1 MMKRHTLLALLATL
15 LFPVLSLHAD
25 DDTENSGAIWTE
37 VGISKALPYNLS
49 LDLDLGYRTQDWFN
63 ESDRYNVGLS
73 LSYKMNKHWKF
84 SAGYS
89 FIMKRSVK
97 SVTHKTTQGVE
108 YKYSYNDATTGEEVE
123 AEFSE
128 DMGNPY
134 TDGDGIIYE
143 YQGYNDETKQT
154 TKTTPGYWRPK
165 HRAFVDVSYSHKFFG
180 LLRITVRERYQLTMM
195 PGKNVSRTKY
205 SEKVSI
211 KHRFL
216 GYDGETGE
224 PAYYTLK
231 YWQEGDVIYVLNM
244 DDQDAVDNPDDYRV
258 DVTEDYLRNHN
269 ALNTTEQTIKHKES
283 KTSHILR
290 SRVKLSIDKKGLN
303 WEPYVSFETHNNL
316 GERWNLDKYRLVVG
330 TDYNINKQHS
340 IGLGYVFNHEN
351 DDDGNMNTHAISVGY
366 RYKF

>member
-1 MMKRHTLLALLATL
+1 MMKRYTFTLLATL

-25 DDTENSGAIWTE
+25 DNTENVGAVWTE

-63 ESDRYNVGLS
+63 ESDRYNVGLG

-89 FIMKRSVK
+89 FIMKRSIK
-97 SVTHKTTQGVE
+97 SVTHKTTQGME
-108 YKYSYNDATTGEEVE
+108 YKYEYRDAITGEEVE

-134 TDGDGIIYE
+134 IDGNGVEYE
-143 YQGYNDETKQT
+143 YKGWNDETKQT

-165 HRAFVDVSYSHKFFG
+165 HRVFADVSYTHKFG
-180 LLRITVRERYQLTMM
+180 GILRITIRERYQLTMM

-205 SEKVSI
+205 SEKESI
-211 KHRFL
+211 KHRLL

-224 PAYYTLK
+224 PVYYTLR
-231 YWQEGDVIYVLNM
+231 YWQEGDVIYA
-244 DDQDAVDNPDDYRV
+244 QDMENPDDIAE
-258 DVTEDYLRNHN
+258 VTEDYLRAHN
-269 ALNTTEQTIKHKES
+269 ALNTTETTIKHKEG

-316 GERWNLDKYRLVVG
+316 GEKWNLDKYRLVVG

-351 DDDGNMNTHAISVGY
+351 DDDGNMNIHAISVGY

>member
-1 MMKRHTLLALLATL
+1 MMKRYILALLLTL

-25 DDTENSGAIWTE
+25 DDTENTGAVWTE

-49 LDLDLGYRTQDWFN
+49 LDLDLGYRTQNWFS
-63 ESDRYNVGLS
+63 ESERYNVGLG

-89 FIMKRSVK
+89 FIMKRSPE
-97 SVTHKTTQGVE
+97 SVTHKTTQGYE
-108 YKYSYNDATTGEEVE
+108 YKYAVPGDVVE
-123 AEFSE
+123 IEFPE
-128 DMGNPY
+128 YMGDPY
-134 TDGDGIIYE
+134 TDNNGVEYE

-165 HRAFVDVSYSHKFFG
+165 HRVFVDASYTHKFG
-180 LLRITVRERYQLTMM
+180 GILRITVRERYQLTMM

-205 SEKVSI
+205 SEKESI
-211 KHRFL
+211 KHRL
-216 GYDGETGE
+216 VGYDGETGE
-224 PAYYTLK
+224 PVYYTLR
-231 YWQEGDVIYVLNM
+231 YWQEGDVIYALDM
-244 DDQDAVDNPDDYRV
+244 DDQNAVDNPDDYRE
-258 DVTEDYLRNHN
+258 DVTESYLRNHN
-269 ALNTTEQTIKHKES
+269 PLNITETTIKHKEG

-290 SRVKLSIDKKGLN
+290 SRVKLSIDKKGCK

-316 GERWNLDKYRLVVG
+316 GERWNLDKYRLATG
-330 TDYNINKQHS
+330 TDYSITKQHS

>member
-1 MMKRHTLLALLATL
+1 MMKRYILALLLTL

-25 DDTENSGAIWTE
+25 DDTENTGAVWTE

-49 LDLDLGYRTQDWFN
+49 LDLDLGYRTQDWFS
-63 ESDRYNVGLS
+63 ESERYNVGLG

-89 FIMKRSVK
+89 FIMKRSPK
-97 SVTHKTTQGVE
+97 SVTHKTTQGYE
-108 YKYSYNDATTGEEVE
+108 YKYAVPGDVVE
-123 AEFSE
+123 IEFPE
-128 DMGNPY
+128 YMGDPY
-134 TDGDGIIYE
+134 TDDNGVEYE

-165 HRAFVDVSYSHKFFG
+165 HRVFVDASYSHKFFG
-180 LLRITVRERYQLTMM
+180 LLRITVRERYQLTVM
-195 PGKNVSRTKY
+195 PSKDVSRTKY

-211 KHRFL
+211 KHRFY
-216 GYDGETGE
+216 GTYEDIW
-224 PAYYTLK
+224 K
-231 YWQEGDVIYVLNM
+231 YWQEGDIIWGQYIS
-244 DDQDAVDNPDDYRV
+244 DPDNPYDP
-258 DVTEDYLRNHN
+258 EDQTISYLRNHN
-269 ALNTTEQTIKHKES
+269 PLNVTETTIKHKEG

-290 SRVKLSIDKKGLN
+290 SRVKLSIDKKGCK

-316 GERWNLDKYRLVVG
+316 GERWNLDKYRLAAG
-330 TDYNINKQHS
+330 TDYSITKQHS

-351 DDDGNMNTHAISVGY
+351 DDDGNMNTHAISIGY